1 MNIEE
6 LKQRAAGGDA
16 EAQFEL
22 GCLYYKG
29 NETLRRNYKLAF
41 EWCLVAAEQGY
52 VPAQS
57 LVAEMYCC
65 GKKIGKELKKALFW
79 AEKAAEQNDIKGL
92 RVLADLYYSGPYSD
106 MDKYKECMEKACCLG
121 DDASKY
127 NLGIYHLWHENVEK
141 GKTLLE
147 ELAIQ
152 DNEDA
157 VYQLG
162 LYYLKNKDYDK
173 AEEWLAKVNWSCGE
187 CFEIGREYFYQENFD
202 KADAWFER
210 AVAIDKDHIG
220 FIVALYEYGCSIK
233 ALLPERLFYWMK
245 KAAEHGEKYAKKK
258 VLEVERRIEKEKKRM
273 NVIIRCGALN
283 IKLEELRSQLQT
295 GDALH
300 FSSYEELA
308 GYCYPFNKNLA
319 KGITDEHKYWL
330 LYYIADF
337 FHQQVLMYANC
348 LGYAHFLKDVELHIV
363 NDGYCGLNGTYKEKR
378 IIALNP
384 ILICYNP
391 CILSDTI
398 IHELTHF
405 VEYNHKRVFYD
416 LLEQNVIKCGLQKE
430 LHGRENN
437 SVGKFPTSIN
447 IWKNEID
454 NEGYKQIRALLRIKQ
469 TRRHYNRKSPKQLSF
484 KFKE

>member
-6 LKQRAAGGDA
+6 LKKRAAAGDA

-52 VPAQS
+52 APAQS
-57 LVAEMYCC
+57 LVAEMYYW
-65 GKKIGKELKKALFW
+65 GKKIGKDLKKALFW

-92 RVLADLYYSGPYSD
+92 RVLADLYYSGPYAD

-127 NLGIYHLWHENVEK
+127 NLGIYHLWHDDVEK
-141 GKTLLE
+141 GKALLE

-162 LYYLKNKDYDK
+162 LYYLENKDYDK
-173 AEEWLAKVNWSCGE
+173 AEEWLAKVNWSCEE

-233 ALLPERLFYWMK
+233 ALLLERLFYWMK
-245 KAAEHGEKYAKKK
+245 KAAEHGKKYAKKK
-258 VLEVERRIEKEKKRM
+258 VLEVERRIEKEKKRKRQNECDNKM
-273 NVIIRCGALN
+273 RSVK
-283 IKLEELRSQLQT
+283 IKH
-295 GDALH
+295 A
-300 FSSYEELA
+300 
-308 GYCYPFNKNLA
+308 
-319 KGITDEHKYWL
+319 
-330 LYYIADF
+330 
-337 FHQQVLMYANC
+337 
-348 LGYAHFLKDVELHIV
+348 
-363 NDGYCGLNGTYKEKR
+363 
-378 IIALNP
+378 
-384 ILICYNP
+384 
-391 CILSDTI
+391 
-398 IHELTHF
+398 
-405 VEYNHKRVFYD
+405 
-416 LLEQNVIKCGLQKE
+416 
-430 LHGRENN
+430 
-437 SVGKFPTSIN
+437 
-447 IWKNEID
+447 
-454 NEGYKQIRALLRIKQ
+454 
-469 TRRHYNRKSPKQLSF
+469 RRHYNRKCPKQLSF

>member
-1 MNIEE
+1 MTIEE
-6 LKQRAAGGDA
+6 LKQRAASGDA

-29 NETLRRNYKLAF
+29 NETLRRNYKFAF

-57 LVAEMYCC
+57 LVAEMYYW
-65 GKKIGKELKKALFW
+65 GKKIGKDLKKALFW

-92 RVLADLYYSGPYSD
+92 RVLADLYYSGTYAD

-141 GKTLLE
+141 GKALLE

-162 LYYLKNKDYDK
+162 LYYLKNQDYDK
-173 AEEWLAKVNWSCGE
+173 AEEWLAKVNWSCEE

-220 FIVALYEYGCSIK
+220 FIVALYEYGCSTK
-233 ALLPERLFYWMK
+233 ALLLERLFYWMK
-245 KAAEHGEKYAKKK
+245 KAAEHGKKYAKKK
-258 VLEVERRIEKEKKRM
+258 VLEVERRIEKEKKRKRQNECDNKM
-273 NVIIRCGALN
+273 RSVK
-283 IKLEELRSQLQT
+283 IKH
-295 GDALH
+295 A
-300 FSSYEELA
+300 
-308 GYCYPFNKNLA
+308 
-319 KGITDEHKYWL
+319 
-330 LYYIADF
+330 
-337 FHQQVLMYANC
+337 
-348 LGYAHFLKDVELHIV
+348 
-363 NDGYCGLNGTYKEKR
+363 
-378 IIALNP
+378 
-384 ILICYNP
+384 
-391 CILSDTI
+391 
-398 IHELTHF
+398 
-405 VEYNHKRVFYD
+405 
-416 LLEQNVIKCGLQKE
+416 
-430 LHGRENN
+430 
-437 SVGKFPTSIN
+437 
-447 IWKNEID
+447 
-454 NEGYKQIRALLRIKQ
+454 
-469 TRRHYNRKSPKQLSF
+469 RRHYNRKCPKQLSF

>member
-1 MNIEE
+1 MIS
-6 LKQRAAGGDA
+6 L
-16 EAQFEL
+16 
-22 GCLYYKG
+22 
-29 NETLRRNYKLAF
+29 
-41 EWCLVAAEQGY
+41 AAEQG
-52 VPAQS
+52 
-57 LVAEMYCC
+57 
-65 GKKIGKELKKALFW
+65 
-79 AEKAAEQNDIKGL
+79 
-92 RVLADLYYSGPYSD
+92 
-106 MDKYKECMEKACCLG
+106 
-121 DDASKY
+121 
-127 NLGIYHLWHENVEK
+127 H
-141 GKTLLE
+141 
-147 ELAIQ
+147 
-152 DNEDA
+152 
-157 VYQLG
+157 
-162 LYYLKNKDYDK
+162 
-173 AEEWLAKVNWSCGE
+173 
-187 CFEIGREYFYQENFD
+187 
-202 KADAWFER
+202 
-210 AVAIDKDHIG
+210 
-220 FIVALYEYGCSIK
+220 
-233 ALLPERLFYWMK
+233 
-245 KAAEHGEKYAKKK
+245 KYAKKK
-258 VLEVERRIEKEKKRM
+258 VLEVERRIKKEKKENARYSESKRM
-273 NVIIRCGALN
+273 NVIIRCGAWN

-295 GDALH
+295 DDALH

-319 KGITDEHKYWL
+319 KGITDEQKYWL

-363 NDGYCGLNGTYKEKR
+363 NDWYCGLNGTYKEKR

-454 NEGYKQIRALLRIKQ
+454 DEGYKQIKALLRIKH
-469 TRRHYNRKSPKQLSF
+469 TRRYYNRPCPKQLSF